1 MLRAVQHSQTLEEG
15 EEAKVQLAEEVKEEA
30 KVAEPAIEQIDSS
43 SVPEQ
48 QQNEVLKTSLL
59 EDEEEVPAADLQQ
72 YLAEASHVPMDIDAL
87 EGKMPLSEMIAVLT
101 QQVPDTM
108 EEEQADELLGK
119 LEQISEMLVEVTA

>member
-1 MLRAVQHSQTLEEG
+1 M
-15 EEAKVQLAEEVKEEA
+15 
-30 KVAEPAIEQIDSS
+30 
-43 SVPEQ
+43 PEK

-72 YLAEASHVPMDIDAL
+72 YLAEASHVPMAIDAL